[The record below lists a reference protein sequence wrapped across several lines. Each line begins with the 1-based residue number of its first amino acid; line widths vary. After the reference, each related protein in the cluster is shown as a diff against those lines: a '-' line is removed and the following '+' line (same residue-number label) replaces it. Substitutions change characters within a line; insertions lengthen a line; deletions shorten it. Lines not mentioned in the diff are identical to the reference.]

1 MSNSLLSQI
10 IENINNSKFHE
21 AEQLAW
27 ELYNKSNND
36 FTIIK
41 TLALTLLLQN
51 KYNGAIDFYQKA
63 EKINSNDFDVI
74 ELAQLIVKF
83 NNTNSDKPNDEFLDA
98 YTNLREYALSN
109 ENFNKY

>member
-36 FTIIK
+36 FAIIK

-51 KYNGAIDFYQKA
+51 KYNGSINPILLS
-63 EKINSNDFDVI
+63 KIRDLKKVYPFFLLQRMS
-74 ELAQLIVKF
+74 KF
-83 NNTNSDKPNDEFLDA
+83 NLLEL
-98 YTNLREYALSN
+98 
-109 ENFNKY
+109 